1 MNKKIGKNEA
11 SHSLTKTMVKMT
23 VSIMAVILFIGTA
36 IQPALAGTS
45 TTQGIESK
53 PNQEE
58 ECNLC
63 APTSENLPDLPIC
76 ETCVEA
82 VNFAINYS
90 INYTKVQVEGAPV
103 WYPLKARELTL
114 HFKNGIIKGL
124 AESGFSFKKI
134 DEDELDATIGYWVN
148 LTVGEQTLNRTRF
161 VAYLGAVA
169 IGITG
174 YLLSLCNKEQTKG
187 RAPTITPL
195 MILITKLKS
204 VISRFLIKFHMIRP

>member
-53 PNQEE
+53 PNQVE

-63 APTSENLPDLPIC
+63 APTSENLPDFPIC

-82 VNFAINYS
+82 VNFAIDYS
-90 INYTKVQVEGAPV
+90 MEYVKGKVDETPV
-103 WYPLKARELTL
+103 WYPLKAREITIHLRD
-114 HFKNGIIKGL
+114 GIIEGL
-124 AESGFSFKKI
+124 FESGFSFKKI
-134 DEDELDATIGYWVN
+134 DKDDLTDTLDYWVN

-161 VAYLGAVA
+161 VAYLGAIT

-174 YLLSLCNKEQTKG
+174 YLLSLCNKENTKG
-187 RAPTITPL
+187 RVPTTPL
-195 MILITKLKS
+195 MFLISQLKS
-204 VISRFLIKFHMIRP
+204 IISRWLMKFHMLRP